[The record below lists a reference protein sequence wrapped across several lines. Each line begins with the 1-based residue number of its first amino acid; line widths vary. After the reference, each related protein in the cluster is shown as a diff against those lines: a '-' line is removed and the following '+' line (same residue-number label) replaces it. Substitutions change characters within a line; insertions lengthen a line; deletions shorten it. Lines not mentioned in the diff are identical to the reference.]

1 MLRSDLWDYS
11 DAYIVVN
18 GRLSI
23 RGTNNANRT
32 NKKLTFKNNAPF
44 RSCISKINST
54 FIDNAEDLDIVMPM
68 YNLLEYSD
76 NYPMTSGSFRNYY
89 RDEVKDDKNEND
101 NRNNIINNNK
111 TITSQSF
118 EYKTKIERSTPNKN
132 NILDAQFCCSIKIF
146 E

>member
-68 YNLLEYSD
+68 YNLLEYSN
-76 NYPMTSGSFRNYY
+76 NYPMTSGRFRNYY

-111 TITSQSF
+111 TTTSQSF

-132 NILDAQFCCSIKIF
+132 NILDAQICCSIKIF

>member
-54 FIDNAEDLDIVMPM
+54 FIDNAEDLDIVMPI

-76 NYPMTSGSFRNYY
+76 NYTMTSGSFWNYY

>member
-76 NYPMTSGSFRNYY
+76 NYTMTSGSFRNYY

-118 EYKTKIERSTPNKN
+118 EYKTKIKRSTPNKN
-132 NILDAQFCCSIKIF
+132 NILDAQFCRSIKIF

>member
-76 NYPMTSGSFRNYY
+76 NYTVTSGSFRNYY

-118 EYKTKIERSTPNKN
+118 EYKTKIKRSTPTKN

>member
-1 MLRSDLWDYS
+1 MLKSDLWDYS
-11 DAYIVVN
+11 DAYTVVK

-23 RGTNNANRT
+23 RVTNNANRT

-44 RSCISKINST
+44 RSCVSKINST

-76 NYPMTSGSFRNYY
+76 NYTMTGSLWNYY

-101 NRNNIINNNK
+101 NSNNTINNNK

-118 EYKTKIERSTPNKN
+118 QYKAKIIGSTPNKKS
-132 NILDAQFCCSIKIF
+132 ILDA
-146 E
+146 